1 MAQGFERAGFTFS
14 RPFAQMKRRDFL
26 HASALAFSAALLRAQ
41 TADRPLTVGVIG
53 HTGQGNYGHG
63 EDAVWLKIPQTKIVA
78 VADADPKGLAIEAKK
93 LGGVKAFADY
103 RLMLA
108 EAKPEIAAICARHI
122 HEHRDMIVAAVEAG
136 VKGIYIEKPFVRTLA
151 EADEIAKLC
160 AEKGVRLAIA
170 HRNRYHPVLET
181 VKQLVAAGEIGEL
194 KEVRV
199 RGKQDQRGGGLDLWV
214 LGGHG
219 FNLATIFTGPAVSCE
234 ATVLV
239 EGRPATK
246 ADIHLGDEGVGL
258 IVGDEVHARY
268 ETKGG
273 IPIFFDSKKGS
284 WKPGMPFGARL
295 IGTKGVISLQV
306 DEEPLAVLERDG
318 IKLWV
323 TTGGV
328 GKPEPIADIK
338 LVNGGHHGAVRDLL
352 AAIAD
357 KREPLCGPEAGRET
371 VEMTLAVFASFAADG
386 KKVTLPL
393 ADRQHPL
400 R

>member
-1 MAQGFERAGFTFS
+1 
-14 RPFAQMKRRDFL
+14 MKRRDFL
-26 HASALAFSAALLRAQ
+26 TATAMALSAALLRAQ
-41 TADRPLTVGVIG
+41 SADRPLTVGVIG

-63 EDAVWLKIPQTKIVA
+63 EDAVWLKIPQTTIVA
-78 VADADPKGLAIEAKK
+78 VADADPKGLAAAAKK

-103 RLMLA
+103 RAMLA
-108 EAKPEIAAICARHI
+108 ETKPDIAAICARHI
-122 HEHRDMIVAAVEAG
+122 HEHRDMIVAAIEAG

-151 EADEIAKLC
+151 EADEVVKLC
-160 AEKGVRLAIA
+160 ATRGVRLAIA

-181 VKQLVAAGEIGEL
+181 VRKLVAAGEIGEL

-219 FNLATIFTGPAVSCE
+219 FNLATLFTGPAISCE

-246 ADIHLGDEGVGL
+246 ADIHPGDEGVGP

-268 ETKGG
+268 ETKSG
-273 IPIFFDSKKGS
+273 IPLYFDSKKGT
-284 WKPGMPFGARL
+284 WTPGTPFGARL
-295 IGTKGVISLQV
+295 IGSKGVISLQI
-306 DEEPLAVLERDG
+306 DEEPLAVLEREGRKFPITTAG
-318 IKLWV
+318 I
-323 TTGGV
+323 GQA
-328 GKPEPIADIK
+328 EPIKDIK

-352 AAIAD
+352 AAIAE

-371 VEMTLAVFASFAADG
+371 VELTLAVFASFAAGG
-386 KKVTLPL
+386 KKVALPL
-393 ADRQHPL
+393 TDRLHPL

>member
-1 MAQGFERAGFTFS
+1 MN
-14 RPFAQMKRRDFL
+14 RRNFL
-26 HASALAFSAALLRAQ
+26 ATSALALSAAMLRGQ
-41 TADRPLTVGVIG
+41 TVERPLTVGVIG

-63 EDAVWLKIPQTKIVA
+63 EDTVWLQIPQTRIVA
-78 VADADPKGLAIEAKK
+78 VADADAKGLAIAAKK
-93 LGGVKAFADY
+93 LGGVKAYADY
-103 RLMLA
+103 QAMLV
-108 EAKPEIAAICARHI
+108 EAKPDIAAICARHI
-122 HEHRDMIVAAVEAG
+122 HEHHDMILAAIEAG
-136 VKGIYIEKPFVRTLA
+136 VKGIYVEKPFVRTLA
-151 EADEIAKLC
+151 EADEIVKLC

-181 VKQLVAAGEIGEL
+181 VKRFVAAGEIGEL
-194 KEVRV
+194 KEVHV
-199 RGKQDQRGGGLDLWV
+199 RGKQDHRGGGLDLWV

-219 FNLATIFTGPAVSCE
+219 FNLATLFTGPAISCE
-234 ATVLV
+234 ATILV

-246 ADIHLGDEGVGL
+246 ADIRPGDEGVGL

-268 ETKGG
+268 ETKSG
-273 IPIFFDSKKGS
+273 IPLYFDSKKGS
-284 WKPGMPFGARL
+284 WTKGTPFGARL
-295 IGTKGVISLQV
+295 IGTKGVISLQI
-306 DEEPLAVLERDG
+306 DEEPLALLERDG
-318 IKLWV
+318 TRIPI
-323 TTGGV
+323 TTAGI
-328 GKPEPIADIK
+328 GKPEPIKDIK

-371 VEMTLAVFASFAADG
+371 VELTLAVFASFAAGG

>member
-1 MAQGFERAGFTFS
+1 MSLLRLITLLCLL
-14 RPFAQMKRRDFL
+14 P
-26 HASALAFSAALLRAQ
+26 AALLLGQ
-41 TADRPLTVGVIG
+41 TAEHPLTVGVIG

-63 EDAVWLKIPQTKIVA
+63 QDTVWLKIPQTKIVA
-78 VADADPKGLAIEAKK
+78 VADADPKGLADAAKK
-93 LGGVKAFADY
+93 LGGVKAYPDY
-103 RLMLA
+103 RVMLA
-108 EAKPEIAAICARHI
+108 EAKPDIVAICPRHI
-122 HEHRDMIVAAVEAG
+122 HEHRDMIVAAIEAG

-151 EADEIAKLC
+151 EADEIVKLC
-160 AEKGVRLAIA
+160 ADRGVRLAIA

-181 VKQLVAAGEIGEL
+181 VKQLVTAGEIGEL

-219 FNLATIFTGPAVSCE
+219 FNLATLFTGPAISCQ
-234 ATVLV
+234 ATILL

-246 ADIHLGDEGVGL
+246 ADVLAGDEGVGL
-258 IVGDEVHARY
+258 IVGDEIHARF
-268 ETKGG
+268 ETKSG
-273 IPIFFDSKKGS
+273 IPLYFDSKKGTPA
-284 WKPGMPFGARL
+284 KGTPFGARL

-306 DEEPLAVLERDG
+306 DEEPLAILERDG
-318 IKLWV
+318 KKTPI
-323 TTGGV
+323 TTAGIGQ
-328 GKPEPIADIK
+328 PEPIKDIR
-338 LVNGGHHGAVRDLL
+338 LINGGHHGAIRDLL

-371 VEMTLAVFASFAADG
+371 VELTMGVFASFAADG

-393 ADRQHPL
+393 VDRQHPL

>member
-1 MAQGFERAGFTFS
+1 
-14 RPFAQMKRRDFL
+14 MKRRDFL
-26 HASALAFSAALLRAQ
+26 TATAMALSAALLRAQ
-41 TADRPLTVGVIG
+41 SADRPLTVGVIG

-63 EDAVWLKIPQTKIVA
+63 EDAVWLKIPQTTIVA
-78 VADADPKGLAIEAKK
+78 VADADPKGLAAAAKK

-103 RLMLA
+103 RAMLA
-108 EAKPEIAAICARHI
+108 ETKPDIAAICARHI
-122 HEHRDMIVAAVEAG
+122 HEHRDMIVAAIEAG

-151 EADEIAKLC
+151 EADEVVKLC
-160 AEKGVRLAIA
+160 ATRGVRLAIA

-181 VKQLVAAGEIGEL
+181 VRKLVAAGEIGEL

-219 FNLATIFTGPAVSCE
+219 FNLATLFTGPAISCE

-246 ADIHLGDEGVGL
+246 ADIHPGDEGVGP

-268 ETKGG
+268 ETKSG
-273 IPIFFDSKKGS
+273 IPLYFDSKKGT
-284 WKPGMPFGARL
+284 WTPGTPFGARL
-295 IGTKGVISLQV
+295 IGSKGVISLQI
-306 DEEPLAVLERDG
+306 DEEPLAVLEREGRKFPITTAG
-318 IKLWV
+318 I
-323 TTGGV
+323 GQA
-328 GKPEPIADIK
+328 EPIKDIK

-352 AAIAD
+352 AAIAE

-371 VEMTLAVFASFAADG
+371 VELTLAVFASFAAG
-386 KKVTLPL
+386 GQKVALPL
-393 ADRQHPL
+393 ADRRHPL
-400 R
+400 N

>member
-1 MAQGFERAGFTFS
+1 MQ
-14 RPFAQMKRRDFL
+14 RRDFL
-26 HASALAFSAALLRAQ
+26 VTSALALSAALLRAQ
-41 TADRPLTVGVIG
+41 SADRPLTVGVIG

-78 VADADPKGLAIEAKK
+78 VADVDPKGLAAEAKK
-93 LGGVKAFADY
+93 LGDVKAFADY
-103 RLMLA
+103 KAMLA
-108 EAKPEIAAICARHI
+108 EVRPEIAAICARHI
-122 HEHRDMIVAAVEAG
+122 HEHRDMIVAAIEAG

-151 EADEIAKLC
+151 EADQIVKLC
-160 AEKGVRLAIA
+160 ADKGVRLAIA

-219 FNLATIFTGPAVSCE
+219 FNLATLFTGPATSCE
-234 ATVLV
+234 ATILV

-246 ADIHLGDEGVGL
+246 ADIHEGDEGVGP

-268 ETKGG
+268 ETKSG
-273 IPIFFDSKKGS
+273 IPLHFDSKKGT
-284 WKPGMPFGARL
+284 WKPGIPFGARL
-295 IGTKGVISLQV
+295 VGTKGIISLQV
-306 DEEPLAVLERDG
+306 DEEPLAILERDG
-318 IKLWV
+318 AKTPV
-323 TTGGV
+323 TTGGI
-328 GKPEPIADIK
+328 GKPEPIKDIK

-352 AAIAD
+352 SAIAE

-371 VEMTLAVFASFAADG
+371 VELTLGVFASFAAGG
-386 KKVTLPL
+386 KKVLLPL